1 MWRID
6 SLARLCDKFDWLVIR
21 YYAMHGSALEVHAV
35 ANPVIVCS
43 ELFKT
48 YETLEGEQIA
58 ALEGVDL
65 AISDGESVSVVGPS
79 GCGKSTLLKI
89 FAGLLPR
96 TSGQLELLGV
106 PIEGPRKNIGIVF
119 QDAVLLPWR
128 TVLKNTMLP
137 VDVQNLDRQTYLK
150 RARELLAMVG
160 LAGFEHKYPFELS
173 GGMQQRVSITRALVH
188 DPDVL
193 LMDEPFGALDA
204 MTREQMNLE
213 LQRIWMQSKKTVLFI
228 THSIP
233 EAVFLGDRV
242 AVMTQRPGRIAE
254 VLDVDFPRPRR
265 LELMNEPEFGKLVT
279 RIRRHLKSGGAL
291 D

>member
-1 MWRID
+1 
-6 SLARLCDKFDWLVIR
+6 
-21 YYAMHGSALEVHAV
+21 VHAV
-35 ANPVIVCS
+35 ANPVIVCKD
-43 ELFKT
+43 LFKT
-48 YETLEGEQIA
+48 YETLEGEQIS
-58 ALEGVDL
+58 ALEGIDL
-65 AISDGESVSVVGPS
+65 TIEDGEFVSVVGPS

-96 TSGQLELLGV
+96 TSGQIELLGI
-106 PIEGPRKNIGIVF
+106 PIEGPRRNIGIVF

-137 VDVQNLDRQTYLK
+137 VDVQDLDRETYLK

-188 DPDVL
+188 DPDIL

-213 LQRIWMQSKKTVLFI
+213 LQRIWTQSKKTVLFI

-254 VLDVDFPRPRR
+254 VLDVDFPRPRS